1 MCLSLCSR
9 LCHWGPLVAL
19 GKKRLRKYH
28 TCYIQLK
35 HRFLEDMI
43 KKTFYSQS
51 SSIPLESQHRFI
63 RTCVFL
69 NASNLRNS

>member
-19 GKKRLRKYH
+19 GKKNLRKYH
-28 TCYIQLK
+28 TCYLNTAVLVDK
-35 HRFLEDMI
+35 YV
-43 KKTFYSQS
+43 KKPFYSQS
-51 SSIPLESQHRFI
+51 SSIPLESLHWFLG
-63 RTCVFL
+63 TCFCL